1 MQSVVGIFSSRA
13 AAERAIRELV
23 SAGIPH
29 ESLIFLTGEHS
40 EAELASVPTTDAEA
54 PGMGKTVGALL
65 GGAAGVGAGLSLG
78 SAVASLFVPG
88 VGPILAA
95 GLGAATA
102 LGLGGAAVGASAGD
116 ATEHAMDEG
125 VPKDDVLLYR
135 DLLKQR
141 RSLVIA
147 NVDSDKHAEIVRSVL
162 RHNGAQDA
170 DSARKEWQRT
180 RPGADL
186 PRAS

>member
-95 GLGAATA
+95 GLGAAAA

-147 NVDSDKHAEIVRSVL
+147 NVESDKHAEIVRSVL
-162 RHNGAQDA
+162 GHNGAQDA
-170 DSARKEWQRT
+170 DSAHKEWQRT